1 MKIQGSEDRENVS
14 LLSLSLQHEHSFY
27 TTTYDFSCR
36 FSLWKSWSFRGYAV
50 RKTGAGS
57 LNFNSGFNFDQ
68 ELNFPTAK
76 FLLIHLTP
84 KFCLMDCFMI
94 LTDLVCEVISE
105 NEECGKLLGFIHS

>member
-1 MKIQGSEDRENVS
+1 MRIECKTAFS
-14 LLSLSLQHEHSFY
+14 LLHSSMNILFIQPHVTFHADLVY
-27 TTTYDFSCR
+27 RRAGLC
-36 FSLWKSWSFRGYAV
+36 FRGYAV

-68 ELNFPTAK
+68 EQNFPTAK